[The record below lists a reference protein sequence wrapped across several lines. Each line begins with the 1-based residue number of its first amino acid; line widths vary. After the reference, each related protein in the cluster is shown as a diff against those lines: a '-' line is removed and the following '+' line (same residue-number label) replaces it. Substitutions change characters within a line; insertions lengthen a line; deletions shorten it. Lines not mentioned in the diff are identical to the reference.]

1 MKTNALQNFAIG
13 LLVATVVFAAVYYL
27 GPSET
32 TTSQTVKA
40 PSEDAMKS
48 ELASK
53 GYVIQTEDEWNQ
65 QQVALEE
72 AKKNTAEAPKEE
84 VPAQPETVEYRAM
97 LSVSSGM
104 TSIQVGNALER
115 MKIIN
120 TASDFSNQVE
130 ARGLSNK
137 LKPGVFE
144 VKSGMTIDELI
155 SVIFGA

>member
-1 MKTNALQNFAIG
+1 MKTNPFQSFAIG
-13 LLVATVVFAAVYYL
+13 LLVATVVFTAVYYF

-40 PSEDAMKS
+40 LSEDEMKS

-53 GYVIQTEDEWNQ
+53 GYMIQTEDEWNQ

-72 AKKNTAEAPKEE
+72 AKKNSENAPKDGT
-84 VPAQPETVEYRAM
+84 PAETGTVEYHGM

-104 TSIQVGNALER
+104 TSIHVGQALQQ

-120 TASDFSNQVE
+120 NASDFSNQVE

-137 LKPGVFE
+137 LKPGIFE

>member
-1 MKTNALQNFAIG
+1 MKTNSIQSFAIG
-13 LLVATVVFAAVYYL
+13 LLVATGVFTAVYYF

-40 PSEDAMKS
+40 LSEDEMKS

-53 GYVIQTEDEWNQ
+53 GYMIQTEDEWNQ

-72 AKKNTAEAPKEE
+72 AKKNSENAPKDEAPAETG
-84 VPAQPETVEYRAM
+84 TVEYHAM

-104 TSIQVGNALER
+104 TSIHVGQALEQ

-120 TASDFSNQVE
+120 NASDFSNQVE
-130 ARGLSNK
+130 ARGLSNQ